1 MTAIKEESM
10 KTWKVH
16 WWGERGGS
24 CLVTAESLEGGE
36 A

>member
-1 MTAIKEESM
+1 M

-16 WWGERGGS
+16 WWGEHGGS
-24 CLVTAESLEGGE
+24 CLVTAEWARFHLKGGE